1 MPEKID
7 TSRSMPFRFAT
18 KRSDFV
24 LWKNGPIWPLCRL
37 VGRITK
43 VIFENNKLFWFLG
56 HFCSLG
62 AWTLTKH
69 IFFLFS
75 EWRMIF
81 LRPWES
87 FQLLQPAKFFPWT
100 LLTFKNLP
108 LFPLIHISKLINW
121 GNHGMIMMDF
131 NARNKMFI
139 QTDPLWSI
147 NVELIWSLDPQGRS
161 GKFLRINFMW
171 DGGKKIKE

>member
-1 MPEKID
+1 MKFNAAHLRRTADSAFGEEIMKKLPLLMPEKID

-87 FQLLQPAKFFPWT
+87 FQLLQPAKFYSFLGPY
-100 LLTFKNLP
+100 L
-108 LFPLIHISKLINW
+108 H
-121 GNHGMIMMDF
+121 
-131 NARNKMFI
+131 
-139 QTDPLWSI
+139 
-147 NVELIWSLDPQGRS
+147 
-161 GKFLRINFMW
+161 LRICPFFLWYISQNL
-171 DGGKKIKE
+171 